1 MLAAGNPETL
11 GYLPQH
17 LLKFKRVDTVRFH
30 HGPDNGIG
38 QDPVERRFAMTIH
51 GWALQIAVQESPIV
65 AEGPRLARL
74 HYSKKRRFAR
84 LKICALT
91 AAVWPSNRAPQSV
104 VTPMSASIRSS
115 NCWSSRISL

>member
-17 LLKFKRVDTVRFH
+17 LLKFKRVDTVRVH

-51 GWALQIAVQESPIV
+51 RWALQIAVESL
-65 AEGPRLARL
+65 RLVQRE
-74 HYSKKRRFAR
+74 RG
-84 LKICALT
+84 
-91 AAVWPSNRAPQSV
+91 
-104 VTPMSASIRSS
+104 
-115 NCWSSRISL
+115 